1 MLLNYTNLEE
11 LKESIAPWS
20 YRVTKAECLDL
31 PDKIYQSILV
41 QLTSE
46 QKKLYKQLAE
56 EFVIQFKGQ
65 EISAPIVIT
74 RLMRFQQIVG
84 GFLPVDTSFI
94 DENFEE
100 TFDFTT
106 APIPGGNP
114 KLDALKGVVEDYP
127 GKMIIW
133 SRFRP
138 EIAMIAKFLKQ
149 EFAHEPVV
157 EYHGGVPPKNRGP
170 AVDAFEDMESPVRFF
185 VGQPRS
191 GGIGLNL
198 IAASTVVYFS
208 NEFSAETRWQ
218 SEDRCHRIGQ
228 EKSVV
233 YIDIEMIGTVD
244 ETIRKSLKA
253 NKNLADYINDDQIG
267 MGEILWGEST

>member
-1 MLLNYTNLEE
+1 
-11 LKESIAPWS
+11 
-20 YRVTKAECLDL
+20 
-31 PDKIYQSILV
+31 
-41 QLTSE
+41 
-46 QKKLYKQLAE
+46 
-56 EFVIQFKGQ
+56 
-65 EISAPIVIT
+65 
-74 RLMRFQQIVG
+74 
-84 GFLPVDTSFI
+84 
-94 DENFEE
+94 
-100 TFDFTT
+100 
-106 APIPGGNP
+106 
-114 KLDALKGVVEDYP
+114 
-127 GKMIIW
+127 
-133 SRFRP
+133 
-138 EIAMIAKFLKQ
+138 MIAKFLKE
-149 EFAHEPVV
+149 EFGHETVV